1 MKGESIDKTV
11 SLLACGL
18 CQAASYISETN
29 INKNTIPAHNAG
41 GMKRKNRRHGT
52 RGAMRKCAHRYGVL
66 CYRDWHTM
74 FRALAYYPT
83 GVRVVCYPRLGRM
96 LRRWHDGQGT
106 ARAVPCQ
113 TTNRPRVRTKRSSAA
128 TYTLHGRAS
137 DVPEAVTK
145 PGKESPDV
153 EKPTWTAALK
163 SVAARPTAL

>member
-29 INKNTIPAHNAG
+29 I
-41 GMKRKNRRHGT
+41 RKKYHPHTQCRRHEAKKST
-52 RGAMRKCAHRYGVL
+52 AQHAGAMRKCVHRYGVL

-96 LRRWHDGQGT
+96 LRRWHDGQET
-106 ARAVPCQ
+106 ARAVPCH

-137 DVPEAVTK
+137 DVPETVTK

>member
-18 CQAASYISETN
+18 CQAASYIRETN

-41 GMKRKNRRHGT
+41 GMKRKNRRHGKRGYAQVCT
-52 RGAMRKCAHRYGVL
+52 SLRGAML
-66 CYRDWHTM
+66 SE
-74 FRALAYYPT
+74 LAYYPT

-96 LRRWHDGQGT
+96 LRRWHDGQET
-106 ARAVPCQ
+106 ARAMPCQ
-113 TTNRPRVRTKRSSAA
+113 TANRPRVRTKRSSAA

-163 SVAARPTAL
+163 SAAARPTAL